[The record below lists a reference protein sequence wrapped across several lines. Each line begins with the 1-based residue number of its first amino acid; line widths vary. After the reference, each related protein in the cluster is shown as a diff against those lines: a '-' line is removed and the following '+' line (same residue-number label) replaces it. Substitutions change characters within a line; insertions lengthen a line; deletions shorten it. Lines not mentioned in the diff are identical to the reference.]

1 MLSPECLVFIFTV
14 KTHTG
19 GCLLPK
25 LEANCY
31 TWLVA
36 RTLFVPVLIPLCSGV
51 YKTLS
56 AACLFACVTEQGD
69 GPAPTPEQL
78 EKLKKVAGLPGDCVG
93 TEGLALLAFLYLY
106 LTICRKQRCVHG
118 LQESSQPPLGR
129 ALVATVTG
137 ESLCLV
143 GL

>member
-14 KTHTG
+14 KTHAK

-25 LEANCY
+25 LEANRY

-36 RTLFVPVLIPLCSGV
+36 GTLFVPMLSHCVLRFT
-51 YKTLS
+51 K
-56 AACLFACVTEQGD
+56 ACLFACVTEQGD

-78 EKLKKVAGLPGDCVG
+78 EKLKKVADLPGDCVG
-93 TEGLALLAFLYLY
+93 TEGLAVLAFLYLY

-118 LQESSQPPLGR
+118 L
-129 ALVATVTG
+129 
-137 ESLCLV
+137 
-143 GL
+143 